1 MSNLVSITEFN
12 ITQQRIKEHDMKRIL
27 AALLV
32 LALVFFVS
40 ALHTDAAAQTTGKQ
54 TNASYGPHGP
64 IDSDGDGIPNH
75 SDLDFKKPQD
85 GTGNKFGKAHA
96 GKGMMG
102 KGNGA
107 GQGLRN
113 GNGAGNGTGTGI
125 CDGTGPKGGKRG
137 R

>member
-1 MSNLVSITEFN
+1 
-12 ITQQRIKEHDMKRIL
+12 MKRIP
-27 AALLV
+27 AVLLV

-40 ALHTDAAAQTTGKQ
+40 ALHSDAAAQTTGTQ
-54 TNASYGPHGP
+54 TKASYGPHGP

-75 SDLDFKKPQD
+75 SDPDFKKPQN
-85 GTGNKFGKAHA
+85 GSGNKFGKAHA
-96 GKGMMG
+96 GTGMMG

-113 GNGAGNGTGTGI
+113 GNGAGKGTGTGI